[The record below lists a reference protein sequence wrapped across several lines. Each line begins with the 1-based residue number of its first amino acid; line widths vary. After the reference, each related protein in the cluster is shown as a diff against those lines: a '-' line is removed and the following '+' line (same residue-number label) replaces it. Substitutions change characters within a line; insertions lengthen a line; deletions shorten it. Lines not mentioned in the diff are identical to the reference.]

1 MPLII
6 PQTLPA
12 YKALEEENVFVMHRA
27 RAMTQDIRP
36 LRILLVNLMP
46 TKIATETQ
54 IARMLANSP
63 LQVELTL
70 LHMDSH
76 ESTHVPGAHLEA
88 FYKTFDEI
96 KTERFDGMI
105 VTGAPVE
112 MLAYEEVDY
121 WPELC
126 AIFEYSKTHVYST
139 VHICWGAQAA
149 LYYHYGIHKRVLPQ
163 KVFGIFA
170 HRVTRPKNPLVR
182 GFDEVFYAPHSRH
195 TELCREEVDACPA
208 LRVLAESGRAGLH
221 IRATDSGRQIFV
233 CGHMGI
239 GARAMVSQFNGA
251 GDAERLKATIDTIYT
266 ALIVGIVPLSIVGI
280 LVSRPII
287 ALLAVPADTADQCW
301 IYMVIVLGGLIGSLG
316 YNANSGILQGLGDS
330 KTPLL
335 FLVIACIINIVLDL
349 LFVVVF
355 HWGVAGVAIATII
368 AQAFSWIFGIFY
380 INKKYPQIHIHPF
393 CFKFDKALFG
403 QIVKLGVPAGVQ
415 QALFSFGVMAMQR
428 LINSYGSAFM
438 AGFNGANKLDTFAFM
453 PIQSFATAATTFVGQ
468 NIGANRPERV
478 HKGTVATLW
487 MSCGFSVLVAVLLLP
502 TGRFCMRLFSTE
514 PAVIESGFA
523 YLARILPFYWMLAI
537 MFVLSSIMRG
547 AGEMMVPM
555 ISSLAAL
562 WLARVPAA
570 YLLAHFF
577 GPMNIHFCYAI
588 GWALGLAICVPYYFS
603 GRWKE
608 KSIVV
613 RAAGGS

>member
-1 MPLII
+1 M
-6 PQTLPA
+6 
-12 YKALEEENVFVMHRA
+12 
-27 RAMTQDIRP
+27 
-36 LRILLVNLMP
+36 
-46 TKIATETQ
+46 
-54 IARMLANSP
+54 
-63 LQVELTL
+63 
-70 LHMDSH
+70 
-76 ESTHVPGAHLEA
+76 
-88 FYKTFDEI
+88 
-96 KTERFDGMI
+96 
-105 VTGAPVE
+105 
-112 MLAYEEVDY
+112 
-121 WPELC
+121 
-126 AIFEYSKTHVYST
+126 
-139 VHICWGAQAA
+139 
-149 LYYHYGIHKRVLPQ
+149 
-163 KVFGIFA
+163 
-170 HRVTRPKNPLVR
+170 
-182 GFDEVFYAPHSRH
+182 
-195 TELCREEVDACPA
+195 
-208 LRVLAESGRAGLH
+208 
-221 IRATDSGRQIFV
+221 
-233 CGHMGI
+233 
-239 GARAMVSQFNGA
+239 
-251 GDAERLKATIDTIYT
+251 
-266 ALIVGIVPLSIVGI
+266 
-280 LVSRPII
+280 
-287 ALLAVPADTADQCW
+287 
-301 IYMVIVLGGLIGSLG
+301 
-316 YNANSGILQGLGDS
+316 
-330 KTPLL
+330 
-335 FLVIACIINIVLDL
+335 
-349 LFVVVF
+349 VVF

-487 MSCGFSVLVAVLLLP
+487 MSCGFSVLVAALLLP

-588 GWALGLAICVPYYFS
+588 GWALGWPSACRTISP
-603 GRWKE
+603 
-608 KSIVV
+608 
-613 RAAGGS
+613 AAGKKKALSCARPAEAEYKKAP

>member
-1 MPLII
+1 MRPAVDQKIKMQFCCKRIQRGQPFSAGAGRFPII
-6 PQTLPA
+6 RRHRKQVQNRAARHGERALPRQTRQRHEQAGDVLRGH
-12 YKALEEENVFVMHRA
+12 VA
-27 RAMTQDIRP
+27 RQHI
-36 LRILLVNLMP
+36 
-46 TKIATETQ
+46 
-54 IARMLANSP
+54 
-63 LQVELTL
+63 
-70 LHMDSH
+70 
-76 ESTHVPGAHLEA
+76 VPGA
-88 FYKTFDEI
+88 
-96 KTERFDGMI
+96 
-105 VTGAPVE
+105 
-112 MLAYEEVDY
+112 
-121 WPELC
+121 
-126 AIFEYSKTHVYST
+126 
-139 VHICWGAQAA
+139 
-149 LYYHYGIHKRVLPQ
+149 
-163 KVFGIFA
+163 
-170 HRVTRPKNPLVR
+170 
-182 GFDEVFYAPHSRH
+182 
-195 TELCREEVDACPA
+195 
-208 LRVLAESGRAGLH
+208 
-221 IRATDSGRQIFV
+221 
-233 CGHMGI
+233 
-239 GARAMVSQFNGA
+239 
-251 GDAERLKATIDTIYT
+251 
-266 ALIVGIVPLSIVGI
+266 
-280 LVSRPII
+280 
-287 ALLAVPADTADQCW
+287 
-301 IYMVIVLGGLIGSLG
+301 
-316 YNANSGILQGLGDS
+316 
-330 KTPLL
+330 
-335 FLVIACIINIVLDL
+335 
-349 LFVVVF
+349 
-355 HWGVAGVAIATII
+355 
-368 AQAFSWIFGIFY
+368 
-380 INKKYPQIHIHPF
+380 
-393 CFKFDKALFG
+393 
-403 QIVKLGVPAGVQ
+403 KLPAGVQ

-487 MSCGFSVLVAVLLLP
+487 MSCGFSVLVAALLLP

>member
-1 MPLII
+1 MKKKTTDKDSPGKLYLPHNRIDPFVAQGSTEAGATHYWRWGDDNLFPNALALMARRSTTHRRII
-6 PQTLPA
+6 ND
-12 YKALEEENVFVMHRA
+12 KA
-27 RAMTQDIRP
+27 
-36 LRILLVNLMP
+36 
-46 TKIATETQ
+46 
-54 IARMLANSP
+54 
-63 LQVELTL
+63 
-70 LHMDSH
+70 
-76 ESTHVPGAHLEA
+76 
-88 FYKTFDEI
+88 
-96 KTERFDGMI
+96 
-105 VTGAPVE
+105 
-112 MLAYEEVDY
+112 DY
-121 WPELC
+121 V
-126 AIFEYSKTHVYST
+126 SGK
-139 VHICWGAQAA
+139 
-149 LYYHYGIHKRVLPQ
+149 
-163 KVFGIFA
+163 
-170 HRVTRPKNPLVR
+170 
-182 GFDEVFYAPHSRH
+182 GFSFNEGD
-195 TELCREEVDACPA
+195 PA
-208 LRVLAESGRAGLH
+208 L
-221 IRATDSGRQIFV
+221 
-233 CGHMGI
+233 
-239 GARAMVSQFNGA
+239 ARF
-251 GDAERLKATIDTIYT
+251 
-266 ALIVGIVPLSIVGI
+266 
-280 LVSRPII
+280 
-287 ALLAVPADTADQCW
+287 
-301 IYMVIVLGGLIGSLG
+301 IGS
-316 YNANSGILQGLGDS
+316 ANGTGETLRQ
-330 KTPLL
+330 
-335 FLVIACIINIVLDL
+335 
-349 LFVVVF
+349 VF
-355 HWGVAGVAIATII
+355 
-368 AQAFSWIFGIFY
+368 
-380 INKKYPQIHIHPF
+380 NKLA
-393 CFKFDKALFG
+393 FDKALFG

-487 MSCGFSVLVAVLLLP
+487 MSCGFSVLVAALLLP

>member
-1 MPLII
+1 M
-6 PQTLPA
+6 
-12 YKALEEENVFVMHRA
+12 
-27 RAMTQDIRP
+27 
-36 LRILLVNLMP
+36 
-46 TKIATETQ
+46 
-54 IARMLANSP
+54 
-63 LQVELTL
+63 
-70 LHMDSH
+70 
-76 ESTHVPGAHLEA
+76 
-88 FYKTFDEI
+88 
-96 KTERFDGMI
+96 
-105 VTGAPVE
+105 
-112 MLAYEEVDY
+112 
-121 WPELC
+121 
-126 AIFEYSKTHVYST
+126 
-139 VHICWGAQAA
+139 
-149 LYYHYGIHKRVLPQ
+149 
-163 KVFGIFA
+163 
-170 HRVTRPKNPLVR
+170 
-182 GFDEVFYAPHSRH
+182 
-195 TELCREEVDACPA
+195 
-208 LRVLAESGRAGLH
+208 
-221 IRATDSGRQIFV
+221 
-233 CGHMGI
+233 
-239 GARAMVSQFNGA
+239 
-251 GDAERLKATIDTIYT
+251 
-266 ALIVGIVPLSIVGI
+266 
-280 LVSRPII
+280 
-287 ALLAVPADTADQCW
+287 
-301 IYMVIVLGGLIGSLG
+301 
-316 YNANSGILQGLGDS
+316 
-330 KTPLL
+330 
-335 FLVIACIINIVLDL
+335 
-349 LFVVVF
+349 
-355 HWGVAGVAIATII
+355 AIATII

>member
-1 MPLII
+1 MEAK
-6 PQTLPA
+6 TV
-12 YKALEEENVFVMHRA
+12 KSNMTD
-27 RAMTQDIRP
+27 MTQGSPAGLILFFALP
-36 LRILLVNLMP
+36 LLVGNMFQQLYNMVDSIVVGRFVGS
-46 TKIATETQ
+46 TA
-54 IARMLANSP
+54 LAAVGTAFP
-63 LQVELTL
+63 VVFL
-70 LHMDSH
+70 LSSM
-76 ESTHVPGAHLEA
+76 
-88 FYKTFDEI
+88 F
-96 KTERFDGMI
+96 M
-105 VTGAPVE
+105 
-112 MLAYEEVDY
+112 
-121 WPELC
+121 
-126 AIFEYSKTHVYST
+126 
-139 VHICWGAQAA
+139 
-149 LYYHYGIHKRVLPQ
+149 
-163 KVFGIFA
+163 
-170 HRVTRPKNPLVR
+170 
-182 GFDEVFYAPHSRH
+182 
-195 TELCREEVDACPA
+195 
-208 LRVLAESGRAGLH
+208 GL
-221 IRATDSGRQIFV
+221 
-233 CGHMGI
+233 GI
-239 GARAMVSQFNGA
+239 GAMVMVSQFYGA

-368 AQAFSWIFGIFY
+368 SQAFSWIFGIFY

-438 AGFNGANKLDTFAFM
+438 AGFNGAN
-453 PIQSFATAATTFVGQ
+453 
-468 NIGANRPERV
+468 RPERV

-487 MSCGFSVLVAVLLLP
+487 MSCGFSVLVAALLLP

>member
-1 MPLII
+1 MNKSTVMTEGPIWRKILFFSIPLILGNLFQQLYNTVDSI
-6 PQTLPA
+6 IVGNYIGSEALAAVGSSGSIINLLIGFCIGASAGAGVVISQFFGA
-12 YKALEEENVFVMHRA
+12 RDKEGVRKAVHTTIAIAIGAGIILTAAGILLAPVIL
-27 RAMTQDIRP
+27 RAMGTPAEVFGQA
-36 LRILLVNLMP
+36 V
-46 TKIATETQ
+46 TY
-54 IARMLANSP
+54 
-63 LQVELTL
+63 LQV
-70 LHMDSH
+70 
-76 ESTHVPGAHLEA
+76 
-88 FYKTFDEI
+88 Y
-96 KTERFDGMI
+96 
-105 VTGAPVE
+105 
-112 MLAYEEVDY
+112 
-121 WPELC
+121 
-126 AIFEYSKTHVYST
+126 
-139 VHICWGAQAA
+139 
-149 LYYHYGIHKRVLPQ
+149 
-163 KVFGIFA
+163 FG
-170 HRVTRPKNPLVR
+170 
-182 GFDEVFYAPHSRH
+182 
-195 TELCREEVDACPA
+195 
-208 LRVLAESGRAGLH
+208 
-221 IRATDSGRQIFV
+221 
-233 CGHMGI
+233 
-239 GARAMVSQFNGA
+239 
-251 GDAERLKATIDTIYT
+251 
-266 ALIVGIVPLSIVGI
+266 GI
-280 LVSRPII
+280 LFSV
-287 ALLAVPADTADQCW
+287 
-301 IYMVIVLGGLIGSLG
+301 IYNMS
-316 YNANSGILQGLGDS
+316 AGILNAVGNS
-330 KTPLL
+330 KRSLL
-335 FLVIACIINIVLDL
+335 YLMIAAISNIFLDL

-487 MSCGFSVLVAVLLLP
+487 MSCGFSVLVAALLLP

>member
-1 MPLII
+1 MEAK
-6 PQTLPA
+6 TV
-12 YKALEEENVFVMHRA
+12 KSNMTD
-27 RAMTQDIRP
+27 MTQGSPARLILFFALP
-36 LRILLVNLMP
+36 LLVGNMFQQLYNMVDSIVVGRFVGS
-46 TKIATETQ
+46 TA
-54 IARMLANSP
+54 LAAVGTAFP
-63 LQVELTL
+63 VVFL
-70 LHMDSH
+70 LSSM
-76 ESTHVPGAHLEA
+76 
-88 FYKTFDEI
+88 F
-96 KTERFDGMI
+96 M
-105 VTGAPVE
+105 
-112 MLAYEEVDY
+112 
-121 WPELC
+121 
-126 AIFEYSKTHVYST
+126 
-139 VHICWGAQAA
+139 
-149 LYYHYGIHKRVLPQ
+149 
-163 KVFGIFA
+163 
-170 HRVTRPKNPLVR
+170 
-182 GFDEVFYAPHSRH
+182 
-195 TELCREEVDACPA
+195 
-208 LRVLAESGRAGLH
+208 GL
-221 IRATDSGRQIFV
+221 
-233 CGHMGI
+233 GI
-239 GARAMVSQFNGA
+239 GAMVMVSQFYGA

-438 AGFNGANKLDTFAFM
+438 AGFNGAN
-453 PIQSFATAATTFVGQ
+453 
-468 NIGANRPERV
+468 RPERV

-487 MSCGFSVLVAVLLLP
+487 MSCGFSVLVAALLLP

>member
-1 MPLII
+1 MEAK
-6 PQTLPA
+6 TV
-12 YKALEEENVFVMHRA
+12 KSNMTD
-27 RAMTQDIRP
+27 MTQGSPARLILFFALP
-36 LRILLVNLMP
+36 LLVGNMFQQLYNMVDSIVVGRFVGS
-46 TKIATETQ
+46 TA
-54 IARMLANSP
+54 LAAVGTAFP
-63 LQVELTL
+63 VVFL
-70 LHMDSH
+70 LSSM
-76 ESTHVPGAHLEA
+76 
-88 FYKTFDEI
+88 F
-96 KTERFDGMI
+96 M
-105 VTGAPVE
+105 
-112 MLAYEEVDY
+112 
-121 WPELC
+121 
-126 AIFEYSKTHVYST
+126 
-139 VHICWGAQAA
+139 
-149 LYYHYGIHKRVLPQ
+149 
-163 KVFGIFA
+163 
-170 HRVTRPKNPLVR
+170 
-182 GFDEVFYAPHSRH
+182 
-195 TELCREEVDACPA
+195 
-208 LRVLAESGRAGLH
+208 GL
-221 IRATDSGRQIFV
+221 
-233 CGHMGI
+233 GI
-239 GARAMVSQFNGA
+239 GAMVMVSQFYGA

-487 MSCGFSVLVAVLLLP
+487 MSCGFSVLVAALLLP

-514 PAVIESGFA
+514 PAVIDF
-523 YLARILPFYWMLAI
+523 
-537 MFVLSSIMRG
+537 
-547 AGEMMVPM
+547 
-555 ISSLAAL
+555 
-562 WLARVPAA
+562 PA
-570 YLLAHFF
+570 F
-577 GPMNIHFCYAI
+577 P
-588 GWALGLAICVPYYFS
+588 
-603 GRWKE
+603 
-608 KSIVV
+608 
-613 RAAGGS
+613 